1 MRLGSLVLMAV
12 VLFAGYW
19 EPHPLLSLALP
30 AVAVAVWMPVIRARR
45 VEQWLLFYVGGIYL
59 YTVLRAL
66 ADQLG
71 FPIQFRYVID
81 AERLL
86 FRGSIPST
94 VLQRDL
100 FSPRDIGWLDVGATA
115 LHASFFVVPHAAAV
129 YIWLR
134 RPRALA
140 AYTTSV
146 LLTLYVGLALF
157 ILLPTVPPW
166 LAAQQGHIF
175 RTYRVLDFVVRG
187 VDVDAYRTLYRTLA
201 EPNSVASVPSI
212 HMAITCVVLLRSRDF
227 ARRWF
232 WPLVAYTL
240 LMALALVYLGEHYV
254 FDVLVG
260 IAVAVA
266 VEVVVV
272 RGVRRRRE
280 LAVKA

>member
-1 MRLGSLVLMAV
+1 MGRFRRRCSSATCSRRGTSAGSTSA
-12 VLFAGYW
+12 
-19 EPHPLLSLALP
+19 PRCST
-30 AVAVAVWMPVIRARR
+30 RR
-45 VEQWLLFYVGGIYL
+45 SSSSPTPQPCTSGSGG
-59 YTVLRAL
+59 
-66 ADQLG
+66 G
-71 FPIQFRYVID
+71 GGG
-81 AERLL
+81 
-86 FRGSIPST
+86 RG
-94 VLQRDL
+94 
-100 FSPRDIGWLDVGATA
+100 
-115 LHASFFVVPHAAAV
+115 
-129 YIWLR
+129 
-134 RPRALA
+134 LA

-212 HMAITCVVLLRSRDF
+212 HMALTCVVLLRSRDF
-227 ARRWF
+227 ARPWF